1 MWMAKPVDCS
11 LVSHVLLAN
20 MTTLSQNV
28 TAVGGSSGAD
38 GEGVLVLQAIGVKP
52 SESMPLCF

>member
-1 MWMAKPVDCS
+1 MWKAKPVHCS
-11 LVSHVLLAN
+11 FISHFLLAH

-38 GEGVLVLQAIGVKP
+38 GGRGIGP
-52 SESMPLCF
+52 SSNRCRA